1 MRISDWSSDVCSSDL
16 VGKFICIGLNYS
28 DHAAET
34 GNPIPSEPIIF
45 MKATSAI
52 TGPDD
57 DVIIPKDSVKTDWEV
72 ALGVVIGSTARY
84 VEEKDALAHVAGYCV
99 INDVSAQAFQNASQD
114 QGTTGTSHTTSRHT

>member
-72 ALGVVIGSTARY
+72 ERS
-84 VEEKDALAHVAGYCV
+84 EEH
-99 INDVSAQAFQNASQD
+99 
-114 QGTTGTSHTTSRHT
+114 TSELQSLMRISYAVFCLKKKTKKKQQR

>member
-57 DVIIPKDSVKTDWEV
+57 DVIIPKNSQKTDWEV
-72 ALGVVIGSTARY
+72 ELGVVIGSVARY
-84 VEEKDALAHVAGYCV
+84 VSEADAMQHVAGYSV
-99 INDVSAQAFQNASQD
+99 INDVSERDRNS
-114 QGTTGTSHTTSRHT
+114 TRLTSSHSCEYRMPPSA

>member
-72 ALGVVIGSTARY
+72 ELGVVIGSTARY
-84 VEEKDALAHVAGYCV
+84 VEDKDALRSEKRRVVKECRRRCLYPGLP
-99 INDVSAQAFQNASQD
+99 
-114 QGTTGTSHTTSRHT
+114 